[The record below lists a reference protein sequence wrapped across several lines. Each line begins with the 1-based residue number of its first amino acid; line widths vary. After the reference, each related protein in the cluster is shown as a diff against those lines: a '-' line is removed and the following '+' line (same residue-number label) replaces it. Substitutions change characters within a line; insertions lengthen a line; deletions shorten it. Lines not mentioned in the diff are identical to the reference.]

1 MVTPPSF
8 LEDGTPMKGSK
19 STKKKKQEKNPKN
32 MLQAKIKEGGSGLE
46 VVSEEVSAE
55 FNAVRFLGQTLKK
68 IAEENRKQQANKK

>member
-1 MVTPPSF
+1 
-8 LEDGTPMKGSK
+8 
-19 STKKKKQEKNPKN
+19 

-68 IAEENRKQQANKK
+68 IAEENKKQQANKK